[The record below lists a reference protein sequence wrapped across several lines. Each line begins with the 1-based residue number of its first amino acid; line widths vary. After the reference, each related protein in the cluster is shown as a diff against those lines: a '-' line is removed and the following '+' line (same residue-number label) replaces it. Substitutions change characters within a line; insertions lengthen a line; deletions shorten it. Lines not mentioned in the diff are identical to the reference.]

1 MSILKIKDGSTWE
14 EIPAGGVGVPSGG
27 NAGDV
32 LVKSSST
39 DYATGWQSL
48 GITFE
53 YEGNHGSE
61 VFNSS
66 WTATYDGIAIMQ
78 FQPNSGSGNGYWYIK
93 DSTDNQDVAF
103 MAAPRDQLSRSAS
116 FPIIKGHTY
125 TSSNM
130 NAVSTAN
137 LFCYKIKL
145 VVT

>member
-1 MSILKIKDGSTWE
+1 MSVLKIRNGSTWE
-14 EIPAGGVGVPSGG
+14 EIPSGGVGVPSGG

-39 DYATGWQSL
+39 DYATGWQSR

-61 VFNSS
+61 VYNSS
-66 WTATYDGIAIMQ
+66 WTAPYDGIAVTQ
-78 FQPNSGSGNGYWYIK
+78 FQPNSGSGNAYWYIN
-93 DSTDNQDVAF
+93 DSTDNVSVAH
-103 MAAPRDQLSRSAS
+103 MAAPRDQLSRSVS

-125 TSSNM
+125 TTYNK
-130 NAVSTAN
+130 NAVATAN